1 MSESSELIPEM
12 DLSAQT
18 PVVQPPVTGGHAGTG
33 SAPGLVFPAPASVQ
47 HFNVFASQYSVEL
60 HINQVRLEV
69 GELEA
74 HAERRH
80 RQHIMTYEEAA
91 AIGLA
96 NVEERAD
103 KNHLETVAEL
113 QASL

>member
-1 MSESSELIPEM
+1 
-12 DLSAQT
+12 
-18 PVVQPPVTGGHAGTG
+18 
-33 SAPGLVFPAPASVQ
+33 
-47 HFNVFASQYSVEL
+47 
-60 HINQVRLEV
+60 
-69 GELEA
+69 
-74 HAERRH
+74 
-80 RQHIMTYEEAA
+80 MTYEEAA